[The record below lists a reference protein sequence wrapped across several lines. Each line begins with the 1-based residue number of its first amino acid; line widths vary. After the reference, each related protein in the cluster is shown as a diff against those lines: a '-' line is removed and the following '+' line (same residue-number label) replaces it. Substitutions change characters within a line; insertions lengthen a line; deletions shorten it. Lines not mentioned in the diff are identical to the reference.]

1 MSAAIT
7 AVSVIGIDNRPLA
20 VGAKNR
26 LQEATLVLGAARH
39 LESSDV
45 PPRARRVVLGD
56 VSDALDALVAHP
68 GSAAVLASGDPG
80 FFGILRLLQAR
91 GLACEVFPAASSVST
106 LCARA
111 GVAWD
116 DALVL
121 SAHGRGD
128 DGLRRAA
135 NACRAHPKVAVLT
148 APGSGP
154 AELGAALIGHRSG
167 MLVGERLGTGGE
179 ILTPCTPAEAAAR
192 EWADPNVVL
201 VHDPAVG
208 ERSWAYPGRQSPQA
222 WALPEEAFE
231 HRDSMVTKAEVRAL
245 VLARLAPGLGDLV
258 WDIGC
263 GSGSV
268 AIECARFGAAVSAV
282 DADPAQT
289 ERAGRNAAAHQVPVH
304 LVTGRA
310 PGVLGELADPDAVFI
325 GGGGGDLTAIT
336 EVAASRK
343 PRVIVTALAAIER
356 VTAVTNSL
364 RSNGFR
370 VDGVQLSAARLTPLP
385 GDATR
390 LAAQNP
396 VFVLWGER

>member
-1 MSAAIT
+1 MRPGI
-7 AVSVIGIDNRPLA
+7 SVIGVDDRPLSA
-20 VGAKNR
+20 LAASR
-26 LQEATLVLGAARH
+26 LEEATLVVGAARH
-39 LESSDV
+39 LDHCDV
-45 PPRARRVVLGD
+45 PPAAQRVVLGD
-56 VSDALDALVAHP
+56 VTDALDALATHVD
-68 GSAAVLASGDPG
+68 GAVVLSSGDPG
-80 FFGILRLLQAR
+80 FFGILRLLQVR
-91 GLACEVFPAASSVST
+91 DLAYDVFPAASSVST

-116 DALVL
+116 DALVM

-135 NACRAHPKVAVLT
+135 NACRAFAKVAVLT

-154 AELGAALIGHRSG
+154 AELGAALSGHRDS
-167 MLVGERLGTGGE
+167 MLVAERLGTADE
-179 ILTPCTPAEAAAR
+179 RVTSCTPAEAAAR
-192 EWADPNVVL
+192 RWADPNVVL
-201 VHDPAVG
+201 VHGYGVG
-208 ERSWAYPGRQSPQA
+208 RRSWAYPGRQVPQG
-222 WALPEEAFE
+222 WALADDAFD

-245 VLARLAPGLGDLV
+245 VLARLGPGVGDLV

-289 ERAGRNAAAHQVPVH
+289 DRTARNAAAQQVPVH
-304 LVTGRA
+304 VVHGEA
-310 PGVLGELADPDAVFI
+310 PDVLGELADPDAVFI
-325 GGGGGDLTAIT
+325 GGGGRRIAVIA
-336 EVAASRK
+336 EAAAARE
-343 PRVIVTALAAIER
+343 PRVIVAALAAVER
-356 VTAVTNSL
+356 VGTLSSTL
-364 RSNGFR
+364 RSNGYR
-370 VDGVQLSAARLTPLP
+370 AEGVQLSAARLAPLP